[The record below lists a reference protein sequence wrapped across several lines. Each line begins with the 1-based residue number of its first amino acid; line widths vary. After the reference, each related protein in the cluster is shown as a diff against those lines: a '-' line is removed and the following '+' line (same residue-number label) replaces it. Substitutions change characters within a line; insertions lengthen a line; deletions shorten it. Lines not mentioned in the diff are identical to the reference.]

1 MLNKRRNSSVTRQIL
16 MQYFMINYLYCKLRH
31 FLLSQSLDMF
41 LSDSVDFSC
50 LIAKSVGQYNAQNDI
65 FLANITRTQIRNRIL
80 SCSFGATQP
89 MTSQSSLTFE
99 VIFQKMF
106 PRWRRNWPKH
116 KVCMHFTRRLKC
128 SRRK

>member
-1 MLNKRRNSSVTRQIL
+1 

-65 FLANITRTQIRNRIL
+65 FLANITRAQ
-80 SCSFGATQP
+80 
-89 MTSQSSLTFE
+89 
-99 VIFQKMF
+99 
-106 PRWRRNWPKH
+106 
-116 KVCMHFTRRLKC
+116 
-128 SRRK
+128 

>member
-1 MLNKRRNSSVTRQIL
+1 

-31 FLLSQSLDMF
+31 SLLSQSLDMF
-41 LSDSVDFSC
+41 LSDSVDF
-50 LIAKSVGQYNAQNDI
+50 QNGI
-65 FLANITRTQIRNRIL
+65 CLANITRLTRTQYNSL
-80 SCSFGATQP
+80 LYSLGTTHL

-99 VIFQKMF
+99 MAA
-106 PRWRRNWPKH
+106 KH